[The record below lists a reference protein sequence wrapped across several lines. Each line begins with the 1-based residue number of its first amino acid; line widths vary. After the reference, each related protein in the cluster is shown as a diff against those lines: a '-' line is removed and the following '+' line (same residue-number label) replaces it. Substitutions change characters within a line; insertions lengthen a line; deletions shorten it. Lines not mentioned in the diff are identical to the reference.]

1 LSKTTLKRKP
11 ERNILEVCR
20 ELRKRGRRSKMRKE
34 PKKRHSQE
42 VRKQME
48 LREFSRIEYIKKKR
62 EEKDSVMSK
71 T

>member
-34 PKKRHSQE
+34 PKKPNLKGNNL
-42 VRKQME
+42 RKRSDI
-48 LREFSRIEYIKKKR
+48 LRK
-62 EEKDSVMSK
+62 
-71 T
+71 